1 MRLIEAADDQLFE
14 AVSLAGKLGRA
25 DKLLEGFERR
35 HDEHPDDADAA
46 FSYALALLAVLPTI
60 GSETEAH
67 GRFCA
72 AADALDQVVAA
83 VPGHWLA
90 RCLRIRL
97 RCLQVDSRSA
107 LRILADAELGKANA
121 ELDELLELQSRVDW
135 QPYFSS
141 VLLLAA
147 RLASLT
153 GQSEQASGG
162 VAELAARAE
171 RNSGRRMPF
180 RALETLLCEPF
191 DTGKRPTAQPV
202 RQTAATRPK
211 PAPAPDSLVGRALL
225 DETASGLGR
234 LMNYLRAHL
243 KSFGDAPDESGTS
256 GGGYVGVE
264 TELEETLG
272 IARTLRDELRSAAA
286 GDGGAAERVRAAI
299 PAARSAIEGFL
310 THCQMTYDIAGHLD
324 FLSADA
330 HDWLRREMTAVQ
342 EDVERLI
349 SLLVRCQDQLADEA
363 AGVSAGAGGLSLE
376 I

>member
-1 MRLIEAADDQLFE
+1 
-14 AVSLAGKLGRA
+14 
-25 DKLLEGFERR
+25 
-35 HDEHPDDADAA
+35 
-46 FSYALALLAVLPTI
+46 
-60 GSETEAH
+60 
-67 GRFCA
+67 
-72 AADALDQVVAA
+72 
-83 VPGHWLA
+83 
-90 RCLRIRL
+90 
-97 RCLQVDSRSA
+97 
-107 LRILADAELGKANA
+107 
-121 ELDELLELQSRVDW
+121 
-135 QPYFSS
+135 
-141 VLLLAA
+141 
-147 RLASLT
+147 
-153 GQSEQASGG
+153 
-162 VAELAARAE
+162 
-171 RNSGRRMPF
+171 
-180 RALETLLCEPF
+180 
-191 DTGKRPTAQPV
+191 
-202 RQTAATRPK
+202 
-211 PAPAPDSLVGRALL
+211 
-225 DETASGLGR
+225 
-234 LMNYLRAHL
+234 MNYLRAHL
-243 KSFGDAPDESGTS
+243 KSFGDAPDESGPS